1 MTFMYLGSSILYNDV
16 RANEKLKKKT
26 MQITNNQWFIKLS
39 LHLHFCLSIQS
50 MMVVFTEA
58 LF

>member
-1 MTFMYLGSSILYNDV
+1 MYLGSSILYNDV